1 VKLRNRFYPAGSVH
15 RVDVRSLKEDPGLA
29 GAIREL
35 LNLTL
40 HKDFVDRRFF
50 RRITVEDPNFDPKL
64 ALACVAG
71 GRVVAAAIGVV
82 RTRAPEQAVEQ
93 HKHVAWIKALAADPG
108 AKGVLRDLVG
118 VLEGELAR
126 EGRRHVRV
134 SDYASWYLAPGVDLE
149 YDWLL
154 ALLAQ
159 AGYRKVGEAVNY
171 EVDMSAF
178 YYPERVRSLAAEL
191 ERRGVEVRKAG
202 PEDRERVG
210 KWVEE
215 KFSPFWRTEV
225 EMALA
230 AEDGGVLVAESGGAI
245 LGFSAYGAL
254 RPDFFGPIGV
264 DPSARGGGI
273 GTVLLFETL
282 KLMRAEGVRV
292 ATIPWTTHLT
302 FYAQVPGVCR
312 VRPFAIMAKDLA

>member
-1 VKLRNRFYPAGSVH
+1 M
-15 RVDVRSLKEDPGLA
+15 DVRSLKEDPGLA

-108 AKGVLRDLVG
+108 ARGVLRDLVG

-134 SDYASWYLAPGVDLE
+134 S
-149 YDWLL
+149 
-154 ALLAQ
+154 
-159 AGYRKVGEAVNY
+159 
-171 EVDMSAF
+171 
-178 YYPERVRSLAAEL
+178 
-191 ERRGVEVRKAG
+191 
-202 PEDRERVG
+202 
-210 KWVEE
+210 
-215 KFSPFWRTEV
+215 
-225 EMALA
+225 
-230 AEDGGVLVAESGGAI
+230 
-245 LGFSAYGAL
+245 
-254 RPDFFGPIGV
+254 
-264 DPSARGGGI
+264 
-273 GTVLLFETL
+273 
-282 KLMRAEGVRV
+282 
-292 ATIPWTTHLT
+292 
-302 FYAQVPGVCR
+302 
-312 VRPFAIMAKDLA
+312 